1 MFSQMLYTTIIISS
15 LPAGMVKNH
24 VDWKFLSVSHVSV
37 SYCSDCTLGTVT
49 VLIDLE

>member
-37 SYCSDCTLGTVT
+37 TA
-49 VLIDLE
+49 LIVHWGQSLC